1 MEETKKCPFCG
12 EEILAVAKKC
22 RYCGRRLTQSEEADK
37 AHEALD
43 SAKTKEE
50 LVEEYNA
57 RCSEMMDEII
67 KNITDKDERR
77 EQLYGLHE
85 KYAELKQRYIDE
97 GLLTEEDFEL
107 YERAENNRKID
118 WNALFKPFEFSG
130 TLGRKN
136 YWVGILQWVG
146 VLVFFIIILAVLGVD
161 AEEVLYVE
169 DIDTFWDVVKLLVV
183 VLYIPL
189 CMISGAVRRLR
200 DAGKSPWLWL
210 LGLIPVVGQIILI
223 VLLAQPSVYKR

>member
-1 MEETKKCPFCG
+1 M
-12 EEILAVAKKC
+12 
-22 RYCGRRLTQSEEADK
+22 
-37 AHEALD
+37 
-43 SAKTKEE
+43 
-50 LVEEYNA
+50 
-57 RCSEMMDEII
+57 
-67 KNITDKDERR
+67 
-77 EQLYGLHE
+77 
-85 KYAELKQRYIDE
+85 
-97 GLLTEEDFEL
+97 
-107 YERAENNRKID
+107 
-118 WNALFKPFEFSG
+118 FKPFEFSG

-169 DIDTFWDVVKLLVV
+169 DIDTFWDVVKLLVF